1 MIANYKVQLNLV
13 INGGSKVHPYVKC
26 QNISLARVSCLFK
39 QLNPPPLTSWPQ
51 KVLIKPCCRCRPPL
65 STQQER
71 WWRSINGW
79 CDSSCCCYTLLKTVS
94 QCWHQNYDEYPIL
107 RCQGRYL
114 QVSFYWDRYPLILY
128 KFCIVLKPPCGQV
141 SQFEVKTTFNTQL
154 QSRYIFLKC
163 KMC

>member
-51 KVLIKPCCRCRPPL
+51 KVLIKPCCRCRPPH

-79 CDSSCCCYTLLKTVS
+79 CDSSCCCYTLPYRVP
-94 QCWHQNYDEYPIL
+94 QCWHQNYDTHKMIIYLIFRGGTIKIGRHLKKLSQVWFVIIL
-107 RCQGRYL
+107 NLPSVNIHADNG
-114 QVSFYWDRYPLILY
+114 F
-128 KFCIVLKPPCGQV
+128 
-141 SQFEVKTTFNTQL
+141 
-154 QSRYIFLKC
+154 
-163 KMC
+163 